1 VLQAA
6 AERRLRHNGRGAGR
20 VGSAEP
26 VVLWLWRVQAYLPE
40 KDLAISAEVTVEKKA
55 KGGVNGGM
63 EVFEEVA
70 TELEPNHPPQP

>member
-1 VLQAA
+1 
-6 AERRLRHNGRGAGR
+6 
-20 VGSAEP
+20 
-26 VVLWLWRVQAYLPE
+26 VQAYLPE